1 MCFDGF
7 DLSDG
12 VLRFFRLFSTLRIVS
27 LMYVS
32 PQTETPLTLLDPTL
46 LKLTLKEL
54 ALLNLNFTNKVTY
67 P

>member
-1 MCFDGF
+1 MCFGGF

-12 VLRFFRLFSTLRIVS
+12 VLHFFRLFSTLRIVS

-32 PQTETPLTLLDPTL
+32 PQTETPLTLFDPTL